1 MEYISKVWLKEP
13 KPLDKVAEILGL
25 DEINLFST
33 EDIVGT
39 MKFKGQTILVL
50 IHLSWGEID
59 RVKKIRIFAH
69 HIDNVDSDELD
80 TIFINR
86 LEEVGSS
93 NGRRFH

>member
-25 DEINLFST
+25 DEINLF
-33 EDIVGT
+33 T

-86 LEEVGSS
+86 LEEVG
-93 NGRRFH
+93 R

>member
-39 MKFKGQTILVL
+39 MKFKGQTI
-50 IHLSWGEID
+50 WGEID

-69 HIDNVDSDELD
+69 HIDNADSDELD

-86 LEEVGSS
+86 LEKVGLIQMVEDFI
-93 NGRRFH
+93 NELK